1 MFTIKS
7 IINVCQNNILKL
19 TALIYYFLLTLFN
32 NNIDNKYSMLYNS
45 YREKSYQRTWQ
56 FFKKE
61 RQTFFSLL

>member
-7 IINVCQNNILKL
+7 IINVCQNNILKI
-19 TALIYYFLLTLFN
+19 TALIYYFLLNLFN
-32 NNIDNKYSMLYNS
+32 NNINNKNSMLYNS